1 MTIKRSSSP
10 VKICLIWFLLLLTF
24 SAAASVRGAI
34 FLISAGEG
42 IGAKPSILMSSNE
55 KPACCF
61 TSFNF
66 GVCINNHIKKSAEA
80 AQVSGFGHKKQ
91 LSLSD
96 YKKATAGKLP
106 RPPKSYLSSERKK
119 PWNTGYCPRAALR
132 RTEGFPSERLNPA
145 GAFLLGPGRRFLF

>member
-66 GVCINNHIKKSAEA
+66 GVCINNHIKNRPKRLKCQASVIKNNYPCPIIRRRPQENSRGRLKVIYPVNGKSRGTQAIVRERPYAE
-80 AQVSGFGHKKQ
+80 Q
-91 LSLSD
+91 
-96 YKKATAGKLP
+96 
-106 RPPKSYLSSERKK
+106 
-119 PWNTGYCPRAALR
+119 RASR
-132 RTEGFPSERLNPA
+132 RSA
-145 GAFLLGPGRRFLF
+145 